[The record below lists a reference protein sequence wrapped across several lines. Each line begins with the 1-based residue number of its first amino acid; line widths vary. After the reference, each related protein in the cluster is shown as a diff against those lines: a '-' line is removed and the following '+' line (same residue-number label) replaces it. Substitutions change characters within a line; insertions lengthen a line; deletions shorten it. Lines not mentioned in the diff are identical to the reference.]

1 MKRMQKDLLDAQMHL
16 QLVEEAHAMVDEGN
30 SVKSS
35 SNQEKDCEWLQCKH
49 MDIWNDEQIMTM
61 LHGRQVL
68 EDCNLSEISKIR
80 KRILQYHWNHDQL
93 MFKTLVVPKPKERK
107 QIILDLHTEIG
118 HFGEGSKLPKMNKCY
133 YWDN

>member
-1 MKRMQKDLLDAQMHL
+1 
-16 QLVEEAHAMVDEGN
+16 
-30 SVKSS
+30 
-35 SNQEKDCEWLQCKH
+35 
-49 MDIWNDEQIMTM
+49 
-61 LHGRQVL
+61 
-68 EDCNLSEISKIR
+68 
-80 KRILQYHWNHDQL
+80 